1 MTGLVMPEGYDK
13 AEVNRLIRYHSEI
26 SFNLT
31 SQRTALESALIP
43 ITAYITVACVEAYR
57 RYPEMMVEIAA
68 AMSPEEIGRA
78 GRTVGNEID
87 TVRMW
92 SIANFHFVGRT
103 VLAGAGMLDFEQDLV
118 RTATVLDF
126 WKRAASGYRGD
137 DGTLQAADAD
147 GVVTPFTRYVE
158 EIASQCVPIVDAEHL
173 SRISRLNALL
183 TSYEFLLWFDTRSG
197 YQDSGPYHLPDGRVL
212 LLRHFVKMGVSDFAW
227 SANVAAE
234 MPFNTVLCAFIL
246 DGVSFG
252 VTDFGT
258 AVTEPHDYLPHVQA
272 FGLFDSADGELRLID
287 DAGIAELTAAAKSA
301 QRAQYRAIAA
311 MERSEKI
318 DCGAYVYFSFL
329 RPFAVAAGI
338 AELQDWT
345 VPRDSLDLYPFL
357 SLIEGAPEG
366 VEVPDPGMYYVPIP

>member
-1 MTGLVMPEGYDK
+1 MSALAMPEGYDK

-26 SFNLT
+26 SYKLT

-68 AMSPEEIGRA
+68 AMPPEVIGRS

-103 VLAGAGMLDFEQDLV
+103 VLAGAGMLDFEEDLV

-126 WKRAASGYRGD
+126 WKRAASGFRGD
-137 DGTLQAADAD
+137 DGTLQADDAN
-147 GVVTPFTRYVE
+147 GVVTPFTAYVDA
-158 EIASQCVPIVDAEHL
+158 IATQCAPIVDADHL
-173 SRISRLNALL
+173 ARISRLNALL

-197 YQDSGPYHLPDGRVL
+197 YQDSGPYPLADGRTL
-212 LLRHFVKMGVSDFAW
+212 LLRHFVKLGVSDFAW
-227 SANVAAE
+227 SANIASD
-234 MPFNTVLCAFIL
+234 MPFNTVLCAFVL
-246 DGVSFG
+246 DSVEFG

-272 FGLFDSADGELRLID
+272 FGLFDTANGELRRID
-287 DAGIAELTAAAKSA
+287 DDGIADLTIAAKSA
-301 QRAQYRAIAA
+301 QRAQYRSIAG
-311 MERSEKI
+311 MERKEKI

-329 RPFAVAAGI
+329 RPFALAAGI
-338 AELQDWT
+338 ADQLDWT
-345 VPRDSLDLYPFL
+345 VPRDSMDLYPFL
-357 SLIEGAPEG
+357 SLIDGTPEG
-366 VEVPDPGMYYVPIP
+366 MEVPDPGAYYVAIP